1 VVNVNKNK
9 KKVKNWLAY
18 IIQSCLTSAFP
29 LASTKGTVWKRF
41 CFITYVGWRMGCLL
55 CVSFVDSIVMSDGN
69 KRVTAGIISMYE
81 ASKSSI
87 TIINYNYL
95 SYKFLCYL
103 VRISFN

>member
-55 CVSFVDSIVMSDGN
+55 CV
-69 KRVTAGIISMYE
+69 
-81 ASKSSI
+81 
-87 TIINYNYL
+87 
-95 SYKFLCYL
+95 
-103 VRISFN
+103 